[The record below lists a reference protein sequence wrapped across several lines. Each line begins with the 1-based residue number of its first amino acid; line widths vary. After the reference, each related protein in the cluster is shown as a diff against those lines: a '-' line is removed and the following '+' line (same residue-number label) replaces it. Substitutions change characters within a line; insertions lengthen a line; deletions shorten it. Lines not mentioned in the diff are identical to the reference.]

1 MKKLINVRGAC
12 GSGKTT
18 MVREFCNR
26 KGFTVEK
33 ATFNDGNT
41 SDFSVMDGGKI
52 VALGDYTLSGC
63 TGCDRFK
70 GGSKQIK
77 ATVKEAIRRYNP
89 DILIYEHMLSS
100 TCSKG
105 TKETA
110 EIGKTFGYEYKGV
123 QLMCDDASRFERI
136 EKRSGKKARTKNFVS
151 NGNAVVSATRH
162 LNEAGY
168 RVKTVDVSNIPKAD
182 MWKILDEVVNE

>member
-18 MVREFCNR
+18 MVREFCQR

-33 ATFNDGNT
+33 ATFKDGNT

-52 VALGDYTLSGC
+52 VALGDYNLSGC

-89 DILIYEHMLSS
+89 DVLIYEHMLSS
-100 TCSKG
+100 TCAKG
-105 TKETA
+105 TKEIA
-110 EIGKTFGYEYKGV
+110 EIGKTYGYSYRGI
-123 QLMCDDASRFERI
+123 QLACDDASRLGRI

-151 NGNAVVSATRH
+151 NGETVVRATKH

-168 RVKTVDVSNIPKAD
+168 SVKVVEVSNTPEAE
-182 MWKILDEVVNE
+182 MWKILDEAVNE